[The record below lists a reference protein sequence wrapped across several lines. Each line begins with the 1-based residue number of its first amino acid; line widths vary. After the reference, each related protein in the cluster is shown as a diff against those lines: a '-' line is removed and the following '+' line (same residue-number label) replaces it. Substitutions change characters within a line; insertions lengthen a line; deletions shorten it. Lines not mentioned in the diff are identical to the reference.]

1 MELKTIVESR
11 SESKENMVLES
22 CVEIIVV
29 AEDEQSDEEWGG
41 SVSEGGDGWEA
52 GREDEEMGRRGRG
65 SVSIPQRE
73 V

>member
-1 MELKTIVESR
+1 MEIV
-11 SESKENMVLES
+11 
-22 CVEIIVV
+22 VV